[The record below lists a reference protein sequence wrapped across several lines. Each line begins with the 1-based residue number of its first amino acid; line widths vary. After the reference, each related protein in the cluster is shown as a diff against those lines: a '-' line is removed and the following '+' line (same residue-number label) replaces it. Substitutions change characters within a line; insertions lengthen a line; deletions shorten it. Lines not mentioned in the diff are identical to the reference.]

1 MILSHQ
7 DHVGFPS
14 GIRKDR
20 GSRVLKCRESLENQL
35 NTTPARTAMA
45 AHLDNMEL
53 VASQELSVLV
63 CY

>member
-1 MILSHQ
+1 MILPHQ
-7 DHVGFPS
+7 DHADFPS

-35 NTTPARTAMA
+35 NATPTRTAIA
-45 AHLDNMEL
+45 AHLENMEL